1 MPMSPAAEDDLAGL
15 ASLRT
20 WLERIRGVGG
30 HKVYTGL
37 GEEVK
42 TTTVGQGVG
51 RQPAS

>member
-1 MPMSPAAEDDLAGL
+1 MPMSPAAENDLLDFL
-15 ASLRT
+15 ART

-42 TTTVGQGVG
+42 ITTVGRRVG